1 MAPELAAV
9 AHSSMIL
16 LLEERSERSMI
27 LLARSSVTMEE
38 LGRSERPSSEGDV
51 VGTTL
56 GQQGNDKRDSAIAAI
71 HHTIPQL

>member
-1 MAPELAAV
+1 MAPESAAV
-9 AHSSMIL
+9 AHSSVIL

-27 LLARSSVTMEE
+27 LLARSSVSKEE
-38 LGRSERPSSEGDV
+38 LGRSMRPSSEGDV

-71 HHTIPQL
+71 QHAIP

>member
-1 MAPELAAV
+1 
-9 AHSSMIL
+9 
-16 LLEERSERSMI
+16 MI

-38 LGRSERPSSEGDV
+38 LGRSMRPSSEGDV

-71 HHTIPQL
+71 QHTIP